1 MRTNICKHLRGRNLA
16 RSNKFSTPFWAKRNP
31 TRHQGRLATITTVGD
46 SRLTVSF
53 DDNQPGSFVDYKVA
67 LLLPPRG
74 TASYASNEYD
84 ILWTDNEGH
93 ITPLERNRIVDHLTR
108 ALGAA
113 ILRRLGISFVLLIHW
128 SWALA
133 AHGSLG
139 NPLSYFSFLI
149 IIITTISS
157 SGIGRYSGTLFY
169 LTCIYF
175 CIRPCYV
182 WFLSISAATLKS
194 TTDGLRVNF

>member
-113 ILRRLGISFVLLIHW
+113 ILRRLGISFVLLIH
-128 SWALA
+128 LV
-133 AHGSLG
+133 LG
-139 NPLSYFSFLI
+139 ACGAWEPGQSPLLFFFSYYYYYYYLVLGDWTIFGNSILSYLYLFL
-149 IIITTISS
+149 
-157 SGIGRYSGTLFY
+157 YSPVLC
-169 LTCIYF
+169 LV
-175 CIRPCYV
+175 PQH
-182 WFLSISAATLKS
+182 
-194 TTDGLRVNF
+194 